1 MSTRPNLP
9 SRAVVDTNILVSA
22 LLTPSGPPGAVA
34 QAIRHGLLQ
43 PMVCAEIIEEY
54 VDVLHRPRLALP
66 PHDVDELIALLGAQ
80 AQWVRITPYLTEL
93 KLPDPGDWPFIA
105 TALAGECPVITGNAK
120 HFPKRVGVMVMT
132 AREWVVRVR

>member
-1 MSTRPNLP
+1 MPTRSNRL

-22 LLTPSGPPGAVA
+22 LLTPGGPPGAVA
-34 QAIRHGLLQ
+34 QAIRHGRLQ

-105 TALAGECPVITGNAK
+105 TALAGECPVITGNAT
-120 HFPKRVGVMVMT
+120 HFPARVGVEVMT
-132 AREWVVRVR
+132 AREWVERIA

>member
-1 MSTRPNLP
+1 MSTRPNRP

-54 VDVLHRPRLALP
+54 VDVLHRARLALP
-66 PHDVDELIALLGAQ
+66 LHDVDELIALLGAQ

-120 HFPKRVGVMVMT
+120 HFPARVGVVVMT
-132 AREWVVRVR
+132 AREWVGA

>member
-1 MSTRPNLP
+1 MSTSPNHP

-22 LLTPSGPPGAVA
+22 LLTPGGPPGAVA
-34 QAIRHGLLQ
+34 QAIRHGRLQ

-80 AQWVRITPYLTEL
+80 ALWVRITPYLPEL

-120 HFPKRVGVMVMT
+120 HFPKRVGVDVMT
-132 AREWVVRVR
+132 AREWLERAG

>member
-1 MSTRPNLP
+1 MSTSPNHP

-34 QAIRHGLLQ
+34 QAIRHGRLQ

-66 PHDVDELIALLGAQ
+66 PHDVDELIALLSAQ

-120 HFPKRVGVMVMT
+120 HFPKRVGVDVMT
-132 AREWVVRVR
+132 AREWVERAG